1 MLLFVSAHSNF
12 PISVALHREVCSYQ
26 ITAIYIHTL
35 LFTQINSAQNHYLH
49 KNPHRCP
56 LLYTHKNSVLFQSF
70 FYSHKDD
77 YQTWGNDLWNRLS
90 LRWRWILTEDYRTI
104 LECLKWRCGQKGR
117 GSCDTY
123 DKHSTTQDDYKHAGC
138 YLWLL
143 TTSNTH
149 IPHNQISVA
158 YLIKYNQINGK
169 IIL

>member
-1 MLLFVSAHSNF
+1 M
-12 PISVALHREVCSYQ
+12 
-26 ITAIYIHTL
+26 ITRHEEMIYETDSL
-35 LFTQINSAQNHYLH
+35 CDEDES
-49 KNPHRCP
+49 
-56 LLYTHKNSVLFQSF
+56 
-70 FYSHKDD
+70 
-77 YQTWGNDLWNRLS
+77 S
-90 LRWRWILTEDYRTI
+90 LRTTGQFWNVWSEDVD
-104 LECLKWRCGQKGR
+104 KKGK